1 MFNLTYNRKHGKA
14 LVGVRRNLL
23 FSLTKDH
30 SWFWIQNRLQTGWGG
45 GKTSEF
51 QEGGDLGK

>member
-23 FSLTKDH
+23 FPLTKDH
-30 SWFWIQNRLQTGWGG
+30 SGFWIQNRLQTGWGG